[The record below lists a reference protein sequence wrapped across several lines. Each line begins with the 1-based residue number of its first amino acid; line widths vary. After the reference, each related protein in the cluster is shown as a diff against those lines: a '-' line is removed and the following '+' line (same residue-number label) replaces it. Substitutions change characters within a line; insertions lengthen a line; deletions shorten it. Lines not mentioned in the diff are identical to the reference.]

1 MKARESADNCAVVC
15 VAPITVDFREVF
27 EQTLN
32 KIERMRTV
40 GVAGELDSLEGGRKV
55 FFGLFNFLCH
65 AKLILRR
72 SRPQLA

>member
-1 MKARESADNCAVVC
+1 MKTRESAHNCAVVC

-32 KIERMRTV
+32 KIERMRTI

-55 FFGLFNFLCH
+55 FFGVVDFLRH
-65 AKLILRR
+65 TKFILRH
-72 SRPQLA
+72 SRPRPA